1 MKLKNEKCGFLDCLI
16 FKQLPAKNI
25 IFETKPYH
33 LSMKKFFLLLV
44 ILLSANGFACS
55 CDVTPTVKQ
64 SFFYAEE
71 VFTAR
76 VIRVDSSHFSGGRK
90 IFLYDL
96 EIIQFYKKNDTYY
109 KRKNTN
115 NKTRTF
121 FARNSIGS
129 CDVFFFP
136 DREYLIYSSKSILG
150 YTEIMNY
157 ADQCSRT
164 TLLANVKKE
173 ELDLL
178 EYLEMTG
185 IKKDDPDI
193 EYTYELP
200 RQEEREYA
208 TVKPQIDKIQK
219 IKDQNQLL
227 KISVAIIFIISLIFI
242 SLYIKTKRKLKVLQN
257 L

>member
-1 MKLKNEKCGFLDCLI
+1 MKNEFYGFLDCLV
-16 FKQLPAKNI
+16 FKQLTIKNI

-33 LSMKKFFLLLV
+33 LSMKKVFLLLV
-44 ILLSANGFACS
+44 ILISFSGFACS
-55 CDVTPTVKQ
+55 CDTTPTVKQ

-76 VIRVDSSHFSGGRK
+76 VIRVDSSHFSGGIK

-109 KRKNTN
+109 KRKNVN

-121 FARNSIGS
+121 FSRNSIGS
-129 CDVFFFP
+129 CDFFFFP
-136 DREYLIYSSKSILG
+136 DREYLVYSSKSILG
-150 YTEIMNY
+150 FTEIMNY

-200 RQEEREYA
+200 RQEDREYA

-219 IKDQNQLL
+219 INEQNRLL
-227 KISVAIIFIISLIFI
+227 KISVVIIFIISLIFI
-242 SLYIKTKRKLKVLQN
+242 WLYIRTKKKLNALKN